1 MSFFCSGGLSEFAT
15 RTHARTP
22 NQPDVCD
29 FFLEFLIFF
38 FFSLSILFLAIFL
51 TIFSLRSIPIRLACQ
66 STNISFCWLFFFFRS
81 FFHVIISI
89 LIVRLLRLIYMLC
102 CVVYFYTFSMSSSGF
117 FLLCLFLLR
126 IATLEI
132 YHKQSCALLLCFI
145 FCNLSLFL
153 VSSKTKVNFI
163 IICLRSRK
171 SPQTL
176 VEEFE
181 FRHHRVSFP
190 CLLAVCFLCAL
201 FQHNFTCRQTDE
213 KFHPKAAPQ
222 ALKETWTKTSD
233 RKCGAN
239 CVVFHTFA
247 FFIVTSESARLLS
260 TSFDD
265 RRRDHVQVG
274 KGSREKRESENV
286 EQSEREKEG
295 KKEKQFFMRFDD
307 ESFSL
312 SWRMKNWASE
322 GNFRYLHA
330 KVASSFLP

>member
-1 MSFFCSGGLSEFAT
+1 MSSPPAPTPVRPTSRMCATFFGVS
-15 RTHARTP
+15 
-22 NQPDVCD
+22 D
-29 FFLEFLIFF
+29 FL
-38 FFSLSILFLAIFL
+38 LFLFIH
-51 TIFSLRSIPIRLACQ
+51 TIFSHFPYCFFPPLHSHPFGLSVNKHFILLAV
-66 STNISFCWLFFFFRS
+66 FLFS
-81 FFHVIISI
+81 FFLSRNHFDYHRALAALDIHVVLCGVFLHFFHIVVWIF
-89 LIVRLLRLIYMLC
+89 LIVFFYCELRPLKFTTSRA
-102 CVVYFYTFSMSSSGF
+102 V
-117 FLLCLFLLR
+117 
-126 IATLEI
+126 
-132 YHKQSCALLLCFI
+132 LLLCFI

-153 VSSKTKVNFI
+153 VSSKAKVNFI

-274 KGSREKRESENV
+274 KGSRKKRIGKCGTKRARER
-286 EQSEREKEG
+286 REKG
-295 KKEKQFFMRFDD
+295 KTIF
-307 ESFSL
+307 
-312 SWRMKNWASE
+312 
-322 GNFRYLHA
+322 HA
-330 KVASSFLP
+330 LRR